1 MYRRIPDKPSY
12 FAAGRPTY
20 LAFMPRPQD
29 HGAVSLALKSM
40 VTEEEARTN
49 PRDPG
54 DTTFG
59 LCELD
64 VAETREMTGGVVSF
78 WQKPAESHVQMRGC
92 ADEVTAAFIAS
103 LSRVIRPPGSQ

>member
-1 MYRRIPDKPSY
+1 
-12 FAAGRPTY
+12 
-20 LAFMPRPQD
+20 MPRPRD

-54 DTTFG
+54 DRTFG

-64 VAETREMTGGVVSF
+64 VAEIREMTGGVVSF
-78 WQKPAESHVQMRGC
+78 WQKPEESHVQMRGC
-92 ADEVTAAFIAS
+92 TDEVIAAFVAS
-103 LSRVIRPPGSQ
+103 LARVIRPPGP